1 MRKTV
6 INKTLLAVALLAVLP
21 QAQAHRQWLLP
32 SSTQIEAKE
41 AWVTIDAAVSE
52 SLFEF
57 DTNALALD
65 GLQITAPDGTFI
77 NPENSY
83 KGKFRNSIDIKLLQ
97 KGTYKISHVSQ
108 NVMASYLL
116 NGEQKRFRGTEDKMA
131 KDIPAEATDIKVS
144 RTFARLDT
152 FVSSGKPTDTVLKP
166 SNQGLEL
173 VPITHPNELFAQEK
187 ATFTL
192 LLDGQPVANTV
203 VSIIA
208 GGVRYRGVLGE
219 ISVTTDAKGQLNV
232 TWPYAGMYWLKAS
245 YPKAPEMQA
254 DGTRAPMPEK
264 RYNYAATLEVLPQ

>member
-1 MRKTV
+1 VRKTV

-57 DTNALALD
+57 DTNALALE

-83 KGKFRNSIDIKLLQ
+83 KGKFRSSIDIKLPQ

-108 NVMASYLL
+108 NIMASYLL

>member
-1 MRKTV
+1 
-6 INKTLLAVALLAVLP
+6 
-21 QAQAHRQWLLP
+21 LP

-57 DTNALALD
+57 DTNALALE

-83 KGKFRNSIDIKLLQ
+83 KGKFRSSIDIKLPQ

-108 NVMASYLL
+108 NIMASYLL

-173 VPITHPNELFAQEK
+173 VPITHP
-187 ATFTL
+187 
-192 LLDGQPVANTV
+192 
-203 VSIIA
+203 
-208 GGVRYRGVLGE
+208 
-219 ISVTTDAKGQLNV
+219 
-232 TWPYAGMYWLKAS
+232 
-245 YPKAPEMQA
+245 
-254 DGTRAPMPEK
+254 
-264 RYNYAATLEVLPQ
+264 